1 MYMVWDV
8 SEIYQ
13 ILMSIFNGT
22 DCLHVYTIEEFYV
35 LMKSKKIIANQ
46 KIKLIWNIVTMQSK
60 AMHASISYKGIV
72 AVHALYPCIMQIWWF
87 DQPQCS
93 VLNHIVLAII

>member
-22 DCLHVYTIEEFYV
+22 DS
-35 LMKSKKIIANQ
+35 M
-46 KIKLIWNIVTMQSK
+46 
-60 AMHASISYKGIV
+60 
-72 AVHALYPCIMQIWWF
+72 CIQLKDFMF
-87 DQPQCS
+87 
-93 VLNHIVLAII
+93 